1 VVYTR
6 TSRLA
11 EAWVRE
17 GLVASVLILVAG
29 FSLGDSSSRGIF
41 FRRISKV
48 IQINEIQKK
57 AVEFARECVNLQRAK
72 ILENGSDIKGSYRI
86 LKKRWSYFIRKVY
99 ETDPLICPKCLGEMW
114 FDKLNTRTRSINSGS
129 W

>member
-1 VVYTR
+1 M
-6 TSRLA
+6 
-11 EAWVRE
+11 
-17 GLVASVLILVAG
+17 
-29 FSLGDSSSRGIF
+29 
-41 FRRISKV
+41 

-114 FDKLNTRTRSINSGS
+114 FDKLNNRTRSINSGS

>member
-57 AVEFARECVNLQRAK
+57 AVEFARECVN
-72 ILENGSDIKGSYRI
+72 
-86 LKKRWSYFIRKVY
+86 WSYFIRKVY